1 MLKRI
6 LMVMAALTALSFAF
20 AGTASAQYNPVVVTP
35 SPATPGGTITVTGS
49 CGPDA
54 TAEIRLTQ
62 VSTGTVIMTRPAT
75 TDADGNFSLDI
86 TLPSNLEPGTYRADV
101 ICDGTVVDSANFEVV
116 AESVTPTTTAAAQQ
130 PGPSQPSEPIVR
142 TGSDVGPLSLGGVA
156 LLTVGGILVVASRRR
171 RSAEA

>member
-1 MLKRI
+1 MLKRV
-6 LMVMAALTALSFAF
+6 LMVVAALTALSLVF

-49 CGPDA
+49 CSPDA
-54 TAEIRLTQ
+54 TAEVRLTQ

-101 ICDGTVVDSANFEVV
+101 LCDGTVVDSATFEIV
-116 AESVTPTTTAAAQQ
+116 ADNVAPTTTAATQQ
-130 PGPSQPSEPIVR
+130 PPTEEPIVR

-171 RSAEA
+171 SAEA